1 MHIVRVIRNFA
12 RLQMTRFTIFE
23 LFSCF
28 HINTR
33 LYILLIVL
41 SAVMASLSVLP
52 ALSVAVSVVSVV
64 NVHGCKTESDCSL
77 NGLCTAG
84 ACRCDQ
90 PWSGPACATLDFEP
104 APAGGMYGFGTPF
117 HTSSWGGNA
126 VEDGGLWHLFVTE
139 IAGAGCGLHK
149 WGQQSTVTHATSK
162 VPEGPYEKQGLALP
176 HQAHNPQAI
185 KIGEWW
191 HIFHIGGALNN
202 TAISPCNETVPP
214 VPLPPHQLPVSLG
227 GGSGSAKGGGATLH
241 RSRSPFG
248 PWEPVVGCP
257 ALNNPSPFL
266 HPNGSLFLVGSRP
279 FEMRSSLS
287 GSSTGPVATPP
298 KTNSFLVHSR
308 TLHQCPLG
316 AVASYLLYA
325 DVRTFR

>member
-1 MHIVRVIRNFA
+1 
-12 RLQMTRFTIFE
+12 
-23 LFSCF
+23 
-28 HINTR
+28 
-33 LYILLIVL
+33 
-41 SAVMASLSVLP
+41 MASLSVLP